1 MKIFKIMCA
10 IFGILMAILGE
21 TASGLPPMGR
31 DGYNRVKRDDN
42 VNNFDRAVGLLVM
55 TNKKK

>member
-1 MKIFKIMCA
+1 MCA